1 MADDELAVFQA
12 ELASI
17 DGAGDAPADGSASPE
32 EKRFEDDD
40 GTVYAWDPRTRKFAP
55 EGEDVPA
62 PAAGAAP
69 AAPPPAPPPAT
80 WSEADMVFDAGEDA
94 PAMPSLQDAKAAAK
108 GLPPPPPREEGAARE
123 LGGRERGGI
132 GDARGGRGGGR
143 A

>member
-62 PAAGAAP
+62 PAAGAGTSSPSGANFLVRGSHAYTCLLYTSP
-69 AAPPPAPPPAT
+69 SPRDGLLAR
-80 WSEADMVFDAGEDA
+80 
-94 PAMPSLQDAKAAAK
+94 MPSSA
-108 GLPPPPPREEGAARE
+108 
-123 LGGRERGGI
+123 
-132 GDARGGRGGGR
+132 
-143 A
+143 

>member
-40 GTVYAWDPRTRKFAP
+40 GTVYVWDPGTRKFAP

-69 AAPPPAPPPAT
+69 AAPAPAPPPASSRTRASRPTSKTLTPSSSTSICT
-80 WSEADMVFDAGEDA
+80 WAGSR
-94 PAMPSLQDAKAAAK
+94 PTTT
-108 GLPPPPPREEGAARE
+108 GLS
-123 LGGRERGGI
+123 
-132 GDARGGRGGGR
+132 
-143 A
+143 